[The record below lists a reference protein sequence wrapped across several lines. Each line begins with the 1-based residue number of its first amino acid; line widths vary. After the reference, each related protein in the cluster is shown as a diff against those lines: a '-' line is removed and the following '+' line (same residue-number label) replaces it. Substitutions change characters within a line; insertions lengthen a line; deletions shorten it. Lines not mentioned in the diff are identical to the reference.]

1 MRDHYFYA
9 QSAHEAFSRI
19 QPLAEKIT
27 EEATTQSEQG
37 APWLIGYDAVDYS
50 RKTLEQLA
58 DFNSHIWQL
67 RLALMWD
74 YLPSCR
80 PAVLVRC
87 RTSSEEITRYLNDY
101 LEDPQK
107 IQVEWVR
114 RMHKETL
121 PRFLKE

>member
-1 MRDHYFYA
+1 MLNRLMRRFP
-9 QSAHEAFSRI
+9 RI

-37 APWLIGYDAVDYS
+37 APWLIRYDTADYS

-80 PAVLVRC
+80 PDVLVRC
-87 RTSSEEITRYLNDY
+87 QTS
-101 LEDPQK
+101 
-107 IQVEWVR
+107 
-114 RMHKETL
+114 
-121 PRFLKE
+121 